1 MKINVFY
8 STLSCIAKCIRFV
21 STMINK
27 KIILGLFVISFLGAC
42 ATPTAMLGPAY
53 TLTSTGNVVQAG
65 FSYGSSELV
74 KAYTGKT
81 PLENVTSISSSTFK
95 EEKNI
100 QKLTLES
107 QDFHTLIKSKIKKN
121 KEILNIVNQ

>member
-1 MKINVFY
+1 MKNSVFN
-8 STLSCIAKCIRFV
+8 STLSCIVKCIRFV

-27 KIILGLFVISFLGAC
+27 KIILGLFAISFFGAC
-42 ATPTAMLGPAY
+42 TTPTAMLGPAY

-81 PLENVTSISSSTFK
+81 PLENIQSISSSTLK

-107 QDFHTLIKSKIKKN
+107 QDFHNLIKSKIKKN
-121 KEILNIVNQ
+121 KEILNIINQ

>member
-1 MKINVFY
+1 
-8 STLSCIAKCIRFV
+8 
-21 STMINK
+21 MINK
-27 KIILGLFVISFLGAC
+27 KIILGLFAISFLGAC

-107 QDFHTLIKSKIKKN
+107 PDFHTLIKSKIKKN

>member
-1 MKINVFY
+1 
-8 STLSCIAKCIRFV
+8 
-21 STMINK
+21 MINK
-27 KIILGLFVISFLGAC
+27 KIILGLFIICFLGAC
-42 ATPTAMLGPAY
+42 TAPTAMLGPAY
-53 TLTSTGNVVQAG
+53 TLTSTGSVVQAG

-81 PLENVTSISSSTFK
+81 PLENIQLIGSSPLK
-95 EEKNI
+95 EEKNV

-107 QDFHTLIKSKIKKN
+107 KDFHNLIKSKIKKN

>member
-1 MKINVFY
+1 
-8 STLSCIAKCIRFV
+8 
-21 STMINK
+21 MINK
-27 KIILGLFVISFLGAC
+27 KIILGLFAISFLGAC
-42 ATPTAMLGPAY
+42 TTPTAMLGPAY

-81 PLENVTSISSSTFK
+81 PLENIQSISSSTLK

-107 QDFHTLIKSKIKKN
+107 QDFHNLIKNKIKKN
-121 KEILNIVNQ
+121 K

>member
-1 MKINVFY
+1 MKNSVFN
-8 STLSCIAKCIRFV
+8 STLSCITKCIRFA
-21 STMINK
+21 SIMFNK
-27 KIILGLFVISFLGAC
+27 KIILGLFAISFLGAC
-42 ATPTAMLGPAY
+42 TTPTAMLGPAY

-107 QDFHTLIKSKIKKN
+107 QDFHTLIKNKIKKN

>member
-1 MKINVFY
+1 MKISMFN
-8 STLSCIAKCIRFV
+8 STLSCIVKCIRFV

-27 KIILGLFVISFLGAC
+27 KIILGLFTIIFLGAC
-42 ATPTAMLGPAY
+42 TAPTAMLGPAY

-81 PLENVTSISSSTFK
+81 PLENIQSISSSTLK

-107 QDFHTLIKSKIKKN
+107 QDFHNLIKNRIKKN
-121 KEILNIVNQ
+121 KEFLKKINQ

>member
-8 STLSCIAKCIRFV
+8 STLSCIAKCIRFL

-27 KIILGLFVISFLGAC
+27 KIILGLFTISFLGAC
-42 ATPTAMLGPAY
+42 TAPTAMLGPAY
-53 TLTSTGNVVQAG
+53 TLTSSGSVVQAG

-74 KAYTGKT
+74 RAYTGKT
-81 PLENVTSISSSTFK
+81 PLENIQSISSSTLK
-95 EEKNI
+95 EKKNI

-107 QDFHTLIKSKIKKN
+107 KDFHNLIKSRIKKN
-121 KEILNIVNQ
+121 KEILNTINQ